1 LTKVDIFYKFF
12 SETTSVLPYHITLKM
27 NTALVATGKNS
38 PKFTNQWLVDL
49 LKDESGVWE
58 KLQTEEEKLQLLVRL
73 YYKLRRFF

>member
-1 LTKVDIFYKFF
+1 
-12 SETTSVLPYHITLKM
+12 M